1 MTETKAVKKKEDITE
16 RLVKLEK
23 KLEEK
28 EEKRRKK
35 KRESE
40 RNRK

>member
-23 KLEEK
+23 KLEK